1 MRPNG
6 ALKSIRGLP
15 KLHYA
20 VWYAPKR
27 SFEPSFL
34 IHRSTNA
41 EMYGEFEQKAHCSEF
56 PLPIGDYM
64 SVIKIIFKVIVACF
78 LFFVLLG
85 IIAAIFSAGLLHHS
99 NEVRNEYKSTSTST
113 NITDVKP
120 SSANTKIADTTSK
133 KNHEAP
139 LRSFPSRKHNAFT
152 CLNRNFSFKGSLD
165 VSGSVVAFS
174 VTNISADAI
183 EMFRPDSIELRPI
196 KNGKPTKV
204 RSYSRFL
211 NLKGNELVDYADI
224 YPGESISISQTLP
237 SPFTKCEDYA
247 IVYDTFCPFKEG
259 ATLEQEPNYARLSEV
274 FDCN

>member
-1 MRPNG
+1 M
-6 ALKSIRGLP
+6 
-15 KLHYA
+15 
-20 VWYAPKR
+20 
-27 SFEPSFL
+27 
-34 IHRSTNA
+34 
-41 EMYGEFEQKAHCSEF
+41 AHCSEF

-64 SVIKIIFKVIVACF
+64 SVIKIILKVIVACF

-120 SSANTKIADTTSK
+120 SNTNTKIADTTSK
-133 KNHEAP
+133 KDYKG
-139 LRSFPSRKHNAFT
+139 LLSFPARKNNAFT
-152 CLNRNFSFKGSLD
+152 CLNRDFSFEGNLNVNSNI
-165 VSGSVVAFS
+165 VGFR

-204 RSYSRFL
+204 RSSSNFFEL
-211 NLKGNELVDYADI
+211 IGNKFVESVDATDI
-224 YPGESISISQTLP
+224 YPGESKSISQRLP

-259 ATLEQEPNYARLSEV
+259 LTYEQEPNYARLSEV
-274 FDCN
+274 FDCNK

>member
-1 MRPNG
+1 
-6 ALKSIRGLP
+6 
-15 KLHYA
+15 
-20 VWYAPKR
+20 
-27 SFEPSFL
+27 
-34 IHRSTNA
+34 
-41 EMYGEFEQKAHCSEF
+41 
-56 PLPIGDYM
+56 M
-64 SVIKIIFKVIVACF
+64 SVIKIIIKVIVACF
-78 LFFVLLG
+78 LFIVLLG

-99 NEVRNEYKSTSTST
+99 NERKNELNKYESSSTST
-113 NITDVKP
+113 NITDVRP

-204 RSYSRFL
+204 RSNSNFFEL
-211 NLKGNELVDYADI
+211 IGNKFVDSVDAIDI
-224 YPGESISISQTLP
+224 YPGESKNISQKLP

-259 ATLEQEPNYARLSEV
+259 AALEQEPNYARLSEV

>member
-1 MRPNG
+1 
-6 ALKSIRGLP
+6 
-15 KLHYA
+15 
-20 VWYAPKR
+20 
-27 SFEPSFL
+27 
-34 IHRSTNA
+34 
-41 EMYGEFEQKAHCSEF
+41 
-56 PLPIGDYM
+56 M
-64 SVIKIIFKVIVACF
+64 SVIKIILKVIVACF

-99 NEVRNEYKSTSTST
+99 NERKNELNKYESSSTST
-113 NITDVKP
+113 NITDV
-120 SSANTKIADTTSK
+120 TSK

-211 NLKGNELVDYADI
+211 NLLKGNELVDYADI

-259 ATLEQEPNYARLSEV
+259 LTYEQEPNYARLSEV
-274 FDCN
+274 FDCNK

>member
-1 MRPNG
+1 M
-6 ALKSIRGLP
+6 
-15 KLHYA
+15 
-20 VWYAPKR
+20 
-27 SFEPSFL
+27 
-34 IHRSTNA
+34 
-41 EMYGEFEQKAHCSEF
+41 AHCSEF

-64 SVIKIIFKVIVACF
+64 SVIKIILKVIVACF

-99 NEVRNEYKSTSTST
+99 NERKNELNKYESSSTST
-113 NITDVKP
+113 NITDVRP

-196 KNGKPTKV
+196 KNGKPT
-204 RSYSRFL
+204 

-259 ATLEQEPNYARLSEV
+259 LTYEQEPNYARLSEV
-274 FDCN
+274 FDCNK

>member
-1 MRPNG
+1 
-6 ALKSIRGLP
+6 
-15 KLHYA
+15 
-20 VWYAPKR
+20 
-27 SFEPSFL
+27 
-34 IHRSTNA
+34 
-41 EMYGEFEQKAHCSEF
+41 
-56 PLPIGDYM
+56 M
-64 SVIKIIFKVIVACF
+64 SVIKIIIKVIVACF
-78 LFFVLLG
+78 LFIVLLG

-133 KNHEAP
+133 KDYKG
-139 LRSFPSRKHNAFT
+139 LFSFPARKNNTFT
-152 CLNRNFSFKGSLD
+152 CLNRDFSFEGNLN
-165 VSGSVVAFS
+165 VSSNVVTFR

-211 NLKGNELVDYADI
+211 NLLKGNELVDYADI

-259 ATLEQEPNYARLSEV
+259 AALEQEPNYARLSEV
-274 FDCN
+274 FDCNK

>member
-1 MRPNG
+1 MQ
-6 ALKSIRGLP
+6 
-15 KLHYA
+15 
-20 VWYAPKR
+20 
-27 SFEPSFL
+27 
-34 IHRSTNA
+34 
-41 EMYGEFEQKAHCSEF
+41 GEFEQMAHCSEF

-64 SVIKIIFKVIVACF
+64 SVIKIILKVIVACF
-78 LFFVLLG
+78 LFIVLLG

-99 NEVRNEYKSTSTST
+99 NERKNELNKYESSSTST
-113 NITDVKP
+113 NITDVRP

-139 LRSFPSRKHNAFT
+139 LRSFPARKNNAFT
-152 CLNRNFSFKGSLD
+152 CLNRDFSFEGSLNVNSNI
-165 VSGSVVAFS
+165 VSFR

-204 RSYSRFL
+204 RSNSNFFEL
-211 NLKGNELVDYADI
+211 IGNKFVDSVDAIDI
-224 YPGESISISQTLP
+224 YPGESKSISQRLP

-259 ATLEQEPNYARLSEV
+259 LTYEQEPNYARLSEV
-274 FDCN
+274 FDCNK